1 MLSDTCIPSLIWL
14 RNCKLTIPSR
24 GARRAGNR
32 TRDALRVSA
41 AYPDLVILPAISQ
54 PKEGIIMASPALQQ
68 TDFQAFEPSI
78 TTDFRSLSDLTAS
91 LEEAPFL
98 TRESD
103 HLSISTSDGLKGA
116 RAALVAIALEGSAV
130 LFLYGIW
137 YAWHSLR

>member
-1 MLSDTCIPSLIWL
+1 
-14 RNCKLTIPSR
+14 
-24 GARRAGNR
+24 
-32 TRDALRVSA
+32 
-41 AYPDLVILPAISQ
+41 
-54 PKEGIIMASPALQQ
+54 MASPALQQ